1 MIRGAIFD
9 LDGVLLDSMAVWNDL
24 GVRYLKKRDI
34 EPEDGL
40 SQILFSMS
48 MEQGADYLKAQYY
61 LPDTP
66 QEILAGIEQMIR
78 DFYFYEVQP
87 KEGAEELLE
96 FLQEQKVKMIAAT
109 SSPRE
114 HVTKALQRTGLYDYL
129 QQIYTT
135 GEVGVSKHEPRIY
148 QLAAESLGAKPEETL
163 VFEDSLYAL
172 KTAKKAG
179 FRAIG
184 VYDADG
190 ETDQEGVRQ
199 TGEVYITSLSEFRQ
213 YWMEVDDGII
223 ETDHASE

>member
-1 MIRGAIFD
+1 
-9 LDGVLLDSMAVWNDL
+9 
-24 GVRYLKKRDI
+24 
-34 EPEDGL
+34 
-40 SQILFSMS
+40 MS

-148 QLAAESLGAKPEETL
+148 QLAAESLGTKPEETL